1 MIIRISKNN
10 KKFKPVASFIA
21 IFTIIFFIA
30 ASMISCTTSKNSSDG
45 STNNDNQNIEQN
57 ENDDIQEE
65 TVSSVTGEDLTDY
78 DNVKV
83 GAEIKGAIPGF
94 LTTNKDNYVGV
105 EIKNTSDFT
114 WRNDSKNSVRVGYHY
129 YGQDIDASD
138 YDSTTRTELGKN
150 VAPGETIEVYVL
162 INDIKQPGNYVIQID
177 LVLEGKYWFSSKD
190 VEMIESP
197 VYFGESKS

>member
-30 ASMISCTTSKNSSDG
+30 ASMISCTTSKNSGNG

-129 YGQDIDASD
+129 YGQDIDASN